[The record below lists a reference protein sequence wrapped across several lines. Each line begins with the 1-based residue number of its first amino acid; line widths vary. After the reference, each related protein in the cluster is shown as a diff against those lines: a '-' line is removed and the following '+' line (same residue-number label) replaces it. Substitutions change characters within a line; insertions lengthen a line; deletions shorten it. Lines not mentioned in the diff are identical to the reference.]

1 MFEREKQPAEVFCKK
16 RIGVLR
22 NFAKFTGKHLC
33 QSLFFNKEA
42 FCSVKKSL
50 AQKLFYRT
58 EASTKGSKNTK
69 WIPMCQVYATK
80 LEHSKNKNFCNAFL
94 RTLGSTLQL
103 PILYHIFFVDALFVV
118 LVVHIFLVA
127 QWLIFHVCLF
137 LSLVYSDHSSMFGGW
152 FSEL

>member
-118 LVVHIFLVA
+118 TSFISS
-127 QWLIFHVCLF
+127 
-137 LSLVYSDHSSMFGGW
+137 SLLNGWYSTSVFSSA
-152 FSEL
+152 